1 MSALGLRTI
10 VSFGSFNTS
19 QTNETVRPL
28 LNPQPPTSLYWI
40 MRRKMPKDNGKQ
52 CYPWIHKNCG
62 RVTRIWNY
70 FELSAFSSHI
80 TWKPKPPSDRLLQRL
95 NRLSIWLP
103 RIAYCSLGKAQ
114 EVQNNRSV
122 FRSCPITDPVV
133 FNPLDPIQLSALT
146 LRRNVLADT
155 GQLTQACLASL
166 FHGLTIDAQ
175 IIHHCSRFQELF
187 STVSPAYGRTL

>member
-114 EVQNNRSV
+114 EVQNNRSE
-122 FRSCPITDPVV
+122 
-133 FNPLDPIQLSALT
+133 A
-146 LRRNVLADT
+146 
-155 GQLTQACLASL
+155 
-166 FHGLTIDAQ
+166 AQ
-175 IIHHCSRFQELF
+175 QRIRWIH
-187 STVSPAYGRTL
+187 